1 MGRDIDEHPL
11 SDPRG
16 QTFLLLR
23 EYQQTKD
30 HRVRNRLV
38 ELNLGLV
45 RQEAYRWVQRCPES
59 FEELVQI
66 GSLGLIAAIDRFEIE
81 RGKAFSS
88 FAVPYI
94 RGEIQHYLRDRSS
107 TVRVPRRWSELHQQ
121 IEPLRQK
128 MQQDLG
134 RSPSEME
141 LMEALGLSFEEWQE
155 VRLIGVNRNTLSL
168 DQPIHFEDDQSV
180 SLGDSIAD
188 PKYRSF
194 QLAEEDRIRLQQAM
208 ETLEKRTRE
217 ILEFVFFYDLT
228 QREVAEKLG
237 LSAVTVSRQV
247 KKGLELLKVVL
258 RGGEDN

>member
-1 MGRDIDEHPL
+1 MGEPL
-11 SDPRG
+11 SSDPRQ

-23 EYQQTKD
+23 QYQQTGD
-30 HRVRNRLV
+30 HRIRNRLV

-66 GSLGLIAAIDRFEIE
+66 GSLGLIAAIDRFELE

-94 RGEIQHYLRDRSS
+94 RGEIQHYLRDRSN
-107 TVRVPRRWSELHQQ
+107 TVRVPRRWAELHQQ
-121 IEPLRQK
+121 IDPLRHKLQRE
-128 MQQDLG
+128 LG
-134 RSPSEME
+134 RSPTEEE
-141 LMEALGLSFEEWQE
+141 LRLGLGLETEEWQE
-155 VRLIGVNRNTLSL
+155 VRLIGRNRTTLSL
-168 DQPIHFEDDQSV
+168 DQPLYADEEQV
-180 SLGDSIAD
+180 TSLGDSIAD

-208 ETLEKRTRE
+208 QLLEHRTRE

-228 QREVAEKLG
+228 QREVAEKMG

-247 KKGLELLKVVL
+247 KKGLQLLKLIL
-258 RGGEDN
+258 RSGDDA

>member
-1 MGRDIDEHPL
+1 MGEPL
-11 SDPRG
+11 SSDPRR

-23 EYQQTKD
+23 QYQQTRD
-30 HRVRNRLV
+30 HRIRNRLV
-38 ELNLGLV
+38 ELDLGLV

-66 GSLGLIAAIDRFEIE
+66 GSLGLIAAIDRFELE

-94 RGEIQHYLRDRSS
+94 RGEIQHYLRDRSG
-107 TVRVPRRWSELHQQ
+107 TVRVPRRWAELHQQ
-121 IEPLRQK
+121 IDPLRHKLQRE
-128 MQQDLG
+128 LG
-134 RSPSEME
+134 RSPTEEE
-141 LMEALGLSFEEWQE
+141 LRQGLGLDAEEWQE
-155 VRLIGVNRNTLSL
+155 VRLIGRNRTTLSL
-168 DQPIHFEDDQSV
+168 DQPLYADEEQV
-180 SLGDSIAD
+180 TSLGDSIAD

-208 ETLEKRTRE
+208 QLLEQRTRE

-247 KKGLELLKVVL
+247 KKGLKHLKSIL
-258 RGGEDN
+258 RSGDDA

>member
-1 MGRDIDEHPL
+1 MVSNVGEPL
-11 SDPRG
+11 SSDPRR

-23 EYQQTKD
+23 QYQQTRD
-30 HRVRNRLV
+30 HRIRNRLV

-66 GSLGLIAAIDRFEIE
+66 GSLGLIAAIDRFELE

-94 RGEIQHYLRDRSS
+94 RGEIQHYLRDRSG
-107 TVRVPRRWSELHQQ
+107 TVRVPRRWAELHQQ
-121 IEPLRQK
+121 IDPLRHKLQRE
-128 MQQDLG
+128 LG
-134 RSPSEME
+134 RSPTEEE
-141 LMEALGLSFEEWQE
+141 LRQGLGLDAEEWQE
-155 VRLIGVNRNTLSL
+155 VRLIGRNRTTLSL
-168 DQPIHFEDDQSV
+168 DQPLYADEEQV
-180 SLGDSIAD
+180 TSLGDSIAD

-208 ETLEKRTRE
+208 QLLEQRTRE

-247 KKGLELLKVVL
+247 KKGLKHLKSIL
-258 RGGEDN
+258 RSGDDA

>member
-1 MGRDIDEHPL
+1 MADNVDEPL
-11 SDPRG
+11 PSDTRSR
-16 QTFLLLR
+16 TFLLLKQ
-23 EYQQTKD
+23 YQQTQD
-30 HRVRNRLV
+30 HRIRNQLV

-45 RQEAYRWVQRCPES
+45 RQEAYRWVHRCPES

-66 GSLGLIAAIDRFEIE
+66 GSLGLIAAIDRFELE

-94 RGEIQHYLRDRSS
+94 RGEIQHYLRDRSH
-107 TVRVPRRWSELHQQ
+107 TVRVPRRWAELHQQ

-128 MQQDLG
+128 LQRELG
-134 RSPSEME
+134 RSPTEEEVRRS
-141 LMEALGLSFEEWQE
+141 LGLEPEEWQE
-155 VRLIGVNRNTLSL
+155 VRMIGINRTMISL
-168 DQPIHFEDDQSV
+168 DQPLYADDEHVTNLS
-180 SLGDSIAD
+180 DAIAD

-208 ETLEKRTRE
+208 QLLEQKTRE

-228 QREVAEKLG
+228 QREVAEQLG

-247 KKGLELLKVVL
+247 KKGLKLLKTIL
-258 RGGEDN
+258 RSGEDL

>member
-1 MGRDIDEHPL
+1 MGEPL
-11 SDPRG
+11 SSDPRR

-23 EYQQTKD
+23 QYQQTRD
-30 HRVRNRLV
+30 HRIRNRLV

-66 GSLGLIAAIDRFEIE
+66 GSLGLIAAIDRFELE

-94 RGEIQHYLRDRSS
+94 RGEIQHYLRDRSG
-107 TVRVPRRWSELHQQ
+107 TVRVPRRWAELHQQ
-121 IEPLRQK
+121 IDPLRHKLQRE
-128 MQQDLG
+128 LG
-134 RSPSEME
+134 RSPTEEE
-141 LMEALGLSFEEWQE
+141 LRQGLGLDAEEWQE
-155 VRLIGVNRNTLSL
+155 VRLIGRNRTTLSL
-168 DQPIHFEDDQSV
+168 DQPLYADEEQV
-180 SLGDSIAD
+180 TSLGDSIAD

-208 ETLEKRTRE
+208 QLLEQRTRE

-247 KKGLELLKVVL
+247 KKGLKHLKSIL
-258 RGGEDN
+258 RSGDDA

>member
-1 MGRDIDEHPL
+1 MGEPL
-11 SDPRG
+11 SSDPRR

-23 EYQQTKD
+23 QYQQTRD
-30 HRVRNRLV
+30 HRIRNRLV

-66 GSLGLIAAIDRFEIE
+66 GSLGLIAAIDRFELE

-94 RGEIQHYLRDRSS
+94 RGEIQHYLRDRSG
-107 TVRVPRRWSELHQQ
+107 TVRVPRRWAELHQQ
-121 IEPLRQK
+121 IAPLRHKLQRE
-128 MQQDLG
+128 LG
-134 RSPSEME
+134 RSPTEEE
-141 LMEALGLSFEEWQE
+141 LRQGLGLDAEEWQE
-155 VRLIGVNRNTLSL
+155 VRLIGRNRTTLSL
-168 DQPIHFEDDQSV
+168 DQPLYADEEQV
-180 SLGDSIAD
+180 TSLGDSIAD

-208 ETLEKRTRE
+208 QLLEQRTRE

-247 KKGLELLKVVL
+247 KKGLKHLKSIL
-258 RGGEDN
+258 RSGDDA